1 MVSEGAK
8 YLQSDVGLAHW
19 RVGTITNQFP
29 WTNRQQ
35 RRRDVRNALSKH
47 IPCRVAVT
55 VARTNM
61 YASSMPWSPHRAQ
74 YTLTPGLFGTAYNR
88 ILDGEKRADE
98 KIPPNAWRF
107 SRFCQTQRQ
116 QNAKFV
122 LRPVKSGKR
131 LLARFSVPRVPSKRV
146 SWTRKQTGP

>member
-1 MVSEGAK
+1 MVDHLSRMQVQGSDLPIND
-8 YLQSDVGLAHW
+8 YL
-19 RVGTITNQFP
+19 
-29 WTNRQQ
+29 
-35 RRRDVRNALSKH
+35 RDDTLLK
-47 IPCRVAVT
+47 VT
-55 VARTNM
+55 M
-61 YASSMPWSPHRAQ
+61 
-74 YTLTPGLFGTAYNR
+74 GLFGTAYNR

-98 KIPPNAWRF
+98 KIPPNARRF

-146 SWTRKQTGP
+146 SWTRKQTGPQGSTLNWESTPAE

>member
-1 MVSEGAK
+1 M
-8 YLQSDVGLAHW
+8 
-19 RVGTITNQFP
+19 
-29 WTNRQQ
+29 
-35 RRRDVRNALSKH
+35 
-47 IPCRVAVT
+47 
-55 VARTNM
+55 
-61 YASSMPWSPHRAQ
+61 SP
-74 YTLTPGLFGTAYNR
+74 PKGLFGTAYNR

-98 KIPPNAWRF
+98 KIPPNARRF

-146 SWTRKQTGP
+146 SWTRKQTGPYSGIGLAGDAAAGRAAGI